1 MAKVCLSQFSHNI
14 TNQGFTIDE
23 KWLSCACPS
32 LTTTNKG
39 VQMKRKK
46 SRKNLINIIAILG
59 VVVVFIFDF
68 APQVYASKEE
78 TIQEQQEEFG
88 IHDFL
93 KNSKQYTG
101 EFFEDMD
108 MGEVLNSAIKGEID
122 NTTIGKRVLNLLG
135 SELIT
140 SIKAIGSILAIIVIH
155 SILKSISESLEND
168 GISKLIYY
176 AQYILIITIILANFS
191 DIVKMVQDTTTNLVA
206 FMNMLVP
213 LLITLMVSTGS
224 IATSSV
230 IEPIILFMI
239 NFIGNIIQDMILPM
253 IMVFTALAILSKLSD
268 QIKIDKLAK
277 FLKSGIVWFLG
288 VVLTIF
294 VGVVSLEG
302 TMASSVDGITAKTT
316 KAVVSSAI
324 PVVGKILGDAVD
336 TVLGCGVILK
346 NAIGLVGVIII
357 LGICVVPIIKL
368 ATLTFSYKL
377 LAGVIQPMADD
388 KVTNLLEQIGDIFKI
403 FLAILTSI
411 SFMIII
417 GTTLVLKISNS
428 GMMYR

>member
-1 MAKVCLSQFSHNI
+1 MERWIKFL
-14 TNQGFTIDE
+14 
-23 KWLSCACPS
+23 
-32 LTTTNKG
+32 
-39 VQMKRKK
+39 
-46 SRKNLINIIAILG
+46 IIALFFMMFLLISYTNTL
-59 VVVVFIFDF
+59 
-68 APQVYASKEE
+68 VYASKEE
-78 TIQEQQEEFG
+78 TIQDQQEEFG
-88 IHDFL
+88 IQDFL
-93 KNSKQYTG
+93 KNSKEYTG

-108 MGEVLNSAIKGEID
+108 MGEVLSDAIKGEVD
-122 NTTIGKRVLNLLG
+122 NATIGKRILNFLG
-135 SELIT
+135 SEVIT
-140 SIKAIGSILAIIVIH
+140 SIKAIGSILVIIVIH
-155 SILKSISESLEND
+155 SILKSVSESLENE
-168 GISKLIYY
+168 GIAKLIYY
-176 AQYILIITIILANFS
+176 VQYILIITIILANFS

-213 LLITLMVSTGS
+213 LLVTLMISTGS
-224 IATSSV
+224 IATSGM

-239 NFIGNIIQDMILPM
+239 NFIGNMIQDIILPFLM
-253 IMVFTALAILSKLSD
+253 FFTALVILSKLSD

-277 FLKSGIVWFLG
+277 FFKSGIVWFLG
-288 VVLTIF
+288 VVLTVF

-302 TMASSVDGITAKTT
+302 TMSSSVDGITAKTT

-336 TVLGCGVILK
+336 SVLGCGVILK
-346 NAIGLVGVIII
+346 NAVGLVGVIAI
-357 LGICVVPIIKL
+357 LGICIVPIIKL
-368 ATLTFSYKL
+368 ATLTFAYKL
-377 LAGVIQPMADD
+377 LAGVIQPIADS